1 MKFFK
6 TLCMVLAMLF
16 TISSQAGTLTD
27 DEYMELSGA
36 LTDGKLAVV
45 KRYIDKD
52 PTLLKYSFYAWQ
64 PLQMAANHN
73 QLAVVKYL
81 VEKGADKNYAH
92 PASKMTAFHLAAFN
106 GFEDEVK
113 YLASAGVDIN
123 KKMKGDVSLIRVIKD
138 EGNTKMV
145 DLLLKLGVSEEGCQG
160 ECHY

>member
-1 MKFFK
+1 MNFIK
-6 TLCMVLAMLF
+6 TAIMVFTMLF
-16 TISSQAGTLTD
+16 AIASQAGTLND
-27 DEYMELSGA
+27 DQYMELSGA
-36 LTDGKLAVV
+36 LTDGKLDVV

-52 PTLLKYSFYAWQ
+52 PSLLTYSFYAWQ

-73 QLAVVKYL
+73 QLAIVKYL

-123 KKMKGDVSLIRVIKD
+123 QKMKGGVSLIRVIKD

-145 DLLLKLGVSEEGCQG
+145 ELLTQLGVKEEGCQG
-160 ECHY
+160 ECF